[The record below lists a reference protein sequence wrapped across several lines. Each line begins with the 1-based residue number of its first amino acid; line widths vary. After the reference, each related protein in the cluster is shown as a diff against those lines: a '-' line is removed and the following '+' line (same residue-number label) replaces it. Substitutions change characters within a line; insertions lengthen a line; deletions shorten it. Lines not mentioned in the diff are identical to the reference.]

1 MTIYTAFIK
10 SNDTKFTYNFQ
21 HQLKNVSHIRVIN
34 VKIPNTSY
42 NITTENNSITYIHN
56 NNSYINTISA
66 GMYNITTLISALN
79 AQLQHTQAS
88 YNSITGKISFTN
100 NADIQTS
107 STIKDIIGYPNGGTT
122 ATELVN
128 LTSNN
133 LYLEVSNLDVEAE
146 IFSHKHN
153 IIYEA
158 IMDVPSN
165 SIYSDNNKDGLFISL
180 NKSKNV
186 SNIKFRLLDEKMN
199 LVDLNNVEF
208 SFSIQL
214 QSE

>member
-1 MTIYTAFIK
+1 MIYTAFIK
-10 SNDTKFTYNFQ
+10 SNDAKFTYNFQ
-21 HQLKNVSHIRVIN
+21 HQLKNVSHVRIIN
-34 VKIPNTSY
+34 VKIPNTIY
-42 NITTENNSITYIHN
+42 NITSENNTIAYIHN
-56 NNSYINTISA
+56 NNTYTNTISA
-66 GMYNITTLISALN
+66 GMYNINSLITALN

-100 NADIQTS
+100 NANIQTT
-107 STIKDIIGYPNGGTT
+107 STIKNLIGFKNGGTT

-128 LTSNN
+128 LTSSN
-133 LYLEVSNLDVEAE
+133 LYIEASNLNVEAE

-158 IMDVPSN
+158 TMDVPSN
-165 SIYSDNNKDGLFISL
+165 SIYSDNNKDGLFVSL

-199 LVDLNNVEF
+199 LVDLNGVEF